1 MIVQLA
7 VLILLIVLSAFF
19 SSAEFA
25 FVVANRLK
33 FEIKARK
40 DNLSGKT
47 ALYFFNESQMFFSTI
62 LISNNIVNITFASVT
77 TLLLGYYFHLSDLS
91 ILLIST
97 SVLLFFGEL
106 LPKYLAREMADRVLM
121 IAVVPVRAVLF
132 VLYPAVKVTS
142 LVSRFFSRGENVRE
156 ESINMLF
163 SREEIQMLVNESR
176 EAGLVNE
183 SETDILT
190 RIIELGDQR
199 VYEVMRPRTDIVGVE
214 ISSTIDEVLQVFI
227 DSGYSKL
234 PVYEDNLDNIK
245 GLVLA
250 YDLFKNPSNLA
261 SVMRPVIFVPDTKK
275 STEMLREFSTKRV
288 SFAVAVDEFGGT
300 AGILTM
306 EDIIEELLGE
316 IKDEFDTDD
325 EICRSVGENTYLIGG
340 KVEIDYINDQLN
352 LNIPEGDY
360 ATIGGYIT
368 SHIGRIPLQG
378 ESLSIDRFKILIIRS
393 THIRIELIRVT
404 VITEEEE

>member
-1 MIVQLA
+1 MIWQLT

-25 FVVANRLK
+25 FVVANKIK
-33 FEIKARK
+33 FEIKARRN
-40 DNLSGKT
+40 NLAGKT
-47 ALYFFNESQMFFSTI
+47 ALYFFNSSQMFFSTI
-62 LISNNIVNITFASVT
+62 LIGNNIVNITFASVI
-77 TLLLGYYFHLSDLS
+77 TLFLGYYFHLSDLS
-91 ILLIST
+91 ILFIST

-121 IAVVPVRAVLF
+121 VTIVPVRAVSF
-132 VLYPAVKVTS
+132 ILYPFVKVTS
-142 LVSRFFSRGENVRE
+142 LVSKFFSRGENLRE

-163 SREEIQMLVNESR
+163 SREEIQMLVRESQ

-214 ISSTIDEVLQVFI
+214 ISSTLDEVLQVFI
-227 DSGYSKL
+227 DSGYSKI
-234 PVYEDNLDNIK
+234 PVYEENLDNIK
-245 GLVLA
+245 GVVLA
-250 YDLFKNPSNLA
+250 YDLFKNPPNLEA
-261 SVMRPVIFVPDTKK
+261 IMRPVIFVPDTKK

-316 IKDEFDTDD
+316 IRDEYDTDD
-325 EICRSVGENTYLIGG
+325 EICRNVGENTYLIGG

-352 LNIPEGDY
+352 LNFPEGSY

-368 SHIGRIPLQG
+368 SHIGRIPQQG
-378 ESLSIDRFKILIIRS
+378 ENLTIDRYKILIIRS
-393 THIRIELIRVT
+393 TNKRIELVRVT
-404 VITEEEE
+404 VITEEE

>member
-1 MIVQLA
+1 MIWQLT

-25 FVVANRLK
+25 FVVANKIK

-40 DNLSGKT
+40 NNLAGKT
-47 ALYFFNESQMFFSTI
+47 ALYFFNSSQMFFSTI
-62 LISNNIVNITFASVT
+62 LIGSNIVTITFASVI
-77 TLLLGYYFHLSDLS
+77 TLFLGYYFHLSDLG
-91 ILLIST
+91 ILFIST

-121 IAVVPVRAVLF
+121 ITIVPVRAVSF
-132 VLYPAVKVTS
+132 ILYPVVKLTS
-142 LVSRFFSRGENVRE
+142 LVSKFFSRGENLRE

-163 SREEIQMLVNESR
+163 SREEIQMLVKESR

-214 ISSTIDEVLQVFI
+214 ISSTLDEVLQVFI
-227 DSGYSKL
+227 DSGYSKI

-245 GLVLA
+245 GVVLA
-250 YDLFKNPSNLA
+250 YDLFKNPQNLQA
-261 SVMRPVIFVPDTKK
+261 VMRPVIFVPDTKK

-316 IKDEFDTDD
+316 IRDEYDTDD
-325 EICRSVGENTYLIGG
+325 EICRNVGENTYLIGG

-352 LNIPEGDY
+352 LNIPEGSY

-368 SHIGRIPLQG
+368 SHLGRIPLQG
-378 ESLSIDRFKILIIRS
+378 ENLTIERYKILIIRS
-393 THIRIELIRVT
+393 TNRRIELVRVT
-404 VITEEEE
+404 VITEEE

>member
-1 MIVQLA
+1 MIWQIA
-7 VLILLIVLSAFF
+7 VLAILIILSAFF

-25 FVVANRLK
+25 FVVANRIK

-40 DNLSGKT
+40 NNLAGKT
-47 ALYFFNESQMFFSTI
+47 ALYFFNSSQIFFSTI
-62 LISNNIVNITFASVT
+62 LIGNNIVNITFASVIT
-77 TLLLGYYFHLSDLS
+77 ILLGFYFHLSDLS
-91 ILLIST
+91 ILFIST

-121 IAVVPVRAVLF
+121 VTIVPVRAVTF
-132 VLYPAVKVTS
+132 ILYPFVKLTS

-156 ESINMLF
+156 ESISMLF
-163 SREEIQMLVNESR
+163 DRQEIQLLVKESQ

-199 VYEVMRPRTDIVGVE
+199 VYELMRPRTDIVGVE
-214 ISSTIDEVLQVFI
+214 ISSTIDEVLQTFI

-234 PVYEDNLDNIK
+234 PVYEENLDNIK

-250 YDLFKNPSNLA
+250 YDLFKNPPNLA

-275 STEMLREFSTKRV
+275 STEMLKEFSSKRV

-316 IKDEFDTDD
+316 IRDEYDTDD
-325 EICRSVGENTYLIGG
+325 EICRSLGENTYLIGG
-340 KVEIDYINDQLN
+340 KVEIDHINDQLN

-393 THIRIELIRVT
+393 TQIRIELVRVT
-404 VITEEEE
+404 VITEEE

>member
-1 MIVQLA
+1 MIWQLA

-25 FVVANRLK
+25 FVVANKIK

-40 DNLSGKT
+40 NNLAGKT
-47 ALYFFNESQMFFSTI
+47 ALYFFSQSQLFFSTI
-62 LISNNIVNITFASVT
+62 LIGNNIVNITFASVIT
-77 TLLLGYYFHLSDLS
+77 IFLGYYFHLSDLS
-91 ILLIST
+91 ILFIST

-106 LPKYLAREMADRVLM
+106 LPKYLARELADRVLM
-121 IAVVPVRAVLF
+121 ITIVPVRAVLF
-132 VLYPAVKVTS
+132 ILYPFVKVTS
-142 LVSRFFSRGENVRE
+142 LVSKFFSRGENLRE

-163 SREEIQMLVNESR
+163 SREEIQMLVKESQ

-214 ISSTIDEVLQVFI
+214 ITSTLEEVLQVFI
-227 DSGYSKL
+227 DSGYSKI
-234 PVYEDNLDNIK
+234 PVYEENLDNIK
-245 GLVLA
+245 GVVLA
-250 YDLFKNPSNLA
+250 YDLFKNPPNLQA
-261 SVMRPVIFVPDTKK
+261 IMRPVIFVPDTKK

-316 IKDEFDTDD
+316 IRDEYDTDD
-325 EICRSVGENTYLIGG
+325 EICRNVGENTYLIGG

-368 SHIGRIPLQG
+368 SHIGRIPLQN
-378 ESLSIDRFKILIIRS
+378 ENLTIDRYKILIIRS
-393 THIRIELIRVT
+393 TLNRIELVRIT
-404 VITEEEE
+404 VITEEE

>member
-1 MIVQLA
+1 MVWQIT
-7 VLILLIVLSAFF
+7 VLVLLIIFSAFF

-25 FVVANRLK
+25 FVVANRIK

-40 DNLSGKT
+40 NNLAGKT
-47 ALYFFNESQMFFSTI
+47 ALYFFDSSQIFFSTI
-62 LISNNIVNITFASVT
+62 LIGNNIVNITFTSII
-77 TLLLGYYFHLSDLS
+77 TLFLGYYFHLSDLS
-91 ILLIST
+91 ILVIST

-106 LPKYLAREMADRVLM
+106 LPKYMAREMADRVLM
-121 IAVVPVRAVLF
+121 ATIVPVRAVTF
-132 VLYPAVKVTS
+132 IFYPVVKLTS
-142 LVSRFFSRGENVRE
+142 LVSKFFSRGENVRE

-163 SREEIQMLVNESR
+163 SRQEIQMLVRESQ

-214 ISSTIDEVLQVFI
+214 ISSTLNEVLQVFI
-227 DSGYSKL
+227 DSGYSKI

-245 GLVLA
+245 GVVLA
-250 YDLFKNPSNLA
+250 YDLFKNPPNLEA
-261 SVMRPVIFVPDTKK
+261 VMRPVIFVPDTKK
-275 STEMLREFSTKRV
+275 STEMLKEFSTKRV

-316 IKDEFDTDD
+316 IRDEFDTDD
-325 EICRSVGENTYLIGG
+325 EICRNVGENTYLIGG
-340 KVEIDYINDQLN
+340 KVEIDYINDELN

-368 SHIGRIPLQG
+368 SNIGRIPLQG
-378 ESLSIDRFKILIIRS
+378 ENLTIDRYKIHIIRS
-393 THIRIELIRVT
+393 AQIRIELVRVT
-404 VITEEEE
+404 VITEEE

>member
-1 MIVQLA
+1 MIWQLT

-25 FVVANRLK
+25 FVVANKIK

-40 DNLSGKT
+40 NNLAGKT
-47 ALYFFNESQMFFSTI
+47 ALYFFNSSQMFFSTI
-62 LISNNIVNITFASVT
+62 LIGNNIVNITFASVI
-77 TLLLGYYFHLSDLS
+77 TLFLGYYFHLSDLG
-91 ILLIST
+91 ILFIST

-121 IAVVPVRAVLF
+121 ITIVPVRAVSF
-132 VLYPAVKVTS
+132 ILYPVVKLTS
-142 LVSRFFSRGENVRE
+142 LVSKFFSRGENLRE

-163 SREEIQMLVNESR
+163 SREEIQMLVKESR

-214 ISSTIDEVLQVFI
+214 ISSTLDEVLQVFI
-227 DSGYSKL
+227 DSGYSKI

-245 GLVLA
+245 GVVLA
-250 YDLFKNPSNLA
+250 YDLFKNPQNLQA
-261 SVMRPVIFVPDTKK
+261 VMRPVIFVPDTKK

-316 IKDEFDTDD
+316 IRDEYDTDD
-325 EICRSVGENTYLIGG
+325 EICRNVGENTYLIGG

-352 LNIPEGDY
+352 LNIPEGSY

-368 SHIGRIPLQG
+368 SHIGRIPQQG
-378 ESLSIDRFKILIIRS
+378 ENLTIERYKILIIRS
-393 THIRIELIRVT
+393 TNKRIELVRVT
-404 VITEEEE
+404 VITEEE

>member
-1 MIVQLA
+1 MIWQLT

-25 FVVANRLK
+25 FVVANKIK

-40 DNLSGKT
+40 NNLAGKT
-47 ALYFFNESQMFFSTI
+47 ALYFFNSSQMFFSTI
-62 LISNNIVNITFASVT
+62 LIGNNIVNITFASVI
-77 TLLLGYYFHLSDLS
+77 TLFLGYYFHLSDLG
-91 ILLIST
+91 ILFIST

-121 IAVVPVRAVLF
+121 VTIVPVRAVSF
-132 VLYPAVKVTS
+132 ILYPVVRLTS
-142 LVSRFFSRGENVRE
+142 LVSKFFSRGENLRE

-163 SREEIQMLVNESR
+163 SREEIQMLVKESQ

-214 ISSTIDEVLQVFI
+214 ISSTLDEVLQVFI
-227 DSGYSKL
+227 DSGYSKI
-234 PVYEDNLDNIK
+234 PVYEENLDNIK
-245 GLVLA
+245 GVVLA
-250 YDLFKNPSNLA
+250 YDLFKNPQNLA
-261 SVMRPVIFVPDTKK
+261 AVMRPVIFVPDTKK

-316 IKDEFDTDD
+316 IRDEYDTDD
-325 EICRSVGENTYLIGG
+325 EICRNVGENTYLIGG

-352 LNIPEGDY
+352 LNIPEGSY

-368 SHIGRIPLQG
+368 SHIGRIPQQG
-378 ESLSIDRFKILIIRS
+378 ENLTIERYKILIIRS
-393 THIRIELIRVT
+393 TNKRIELVRVT
-404 VITEEEE
+404 VITEEE

>member
-25 FVVANRLK
+25 FVVANRIK

-40 DNLSGKT
+40 DNLAGKI
-47 ALYFFNESQMFFSTI
+47 AIYFFKESQMFFSTI
-62 LISNNIVNITFASVT
+62 LISNNIVNITFASAT

-121 IAVVPVRAVLF
+121 ITVVPVRAVLF
-132 VLYPAVKVTS
+132 VLYPVVKVTS
-142 LVSRFFSRGENVRE
+142 LVSKFFSRGENLRE

-250 YDLFKNPSNLA
+250 YDLFKNPPNLA

-316 IKDEFDTDD
+316 IKDEYDTDD

-352 LNIPEGDY
+352 LNLPEGDY
-360 ATIGGYIT
+360 ATIGGFIT

-378 ESLSIDRFKILIIRS
+378 ESLSIDRFRILIIRS
-393 THIRIELIRVT
+393 TQIRIELVRVT
-404 VITEEEE
+404 VITEEE

>member
-1 MIVQLA
+1 MIWQLT

-25 FVVANRLK
+25 FVVANKIK

-40 DNLSGKT
+40 NNLAGKT
-47 ALYFFNESQMFFSTI
+47 ALYFFNSSQMFFSTI
-62 LISNNIVNITFASVT
+62 LIGNNIVNITFASVI
-77 TLLLGYYFHLSDLS
+77 TLFLGYYFHLSDLG
-91 ILLIST
+91 ILFIST

-121 IAVVPVRAVLF
+121 VTIVPVRAVSF
-132 VLYPAVKVTS
+132 ILYPVVRLTS
-142 LVSRFFSRGENVRE
+142 LVSKFFSRGENLRE

-163 SREEIQMLVNESR
+163 SREEIQMLVKESQ

-214 ISSTIDEVLQVFI
+214 ISSTLDEVLQVFI
-227 DSGYSKL
+227 ESGYSKI
-234 PVYEDNLDNIK
+234 PVYEENLDNIK
-245 GLVLA
+245 GVVLA
-250 YDLFKNPSNLA
+250 YDLFKNPQNLA
-261 SVMRPVIFVPDTKK
+261 AVMRPVIFVPDTKK

-316 IKDEFDTDD
+316 IRDEYDTDD
-325 EICRSVGENTYLIGG
+325 EICRNVGENTYLIGG

-352 LNIPEGDY
+352 LNIPEGSY

-368 SHIGRIPLQG
+368 SHIGRIPQQG
-378 ESLSIDRFKILIIRS
+378 ENLTIERYKILIIRS
-393 THIRIELIRVT
+393 TNKRIELVRVT
-404 VITEEEE
+404 VITEEE

>member
-1 MIVQLA
+1 MIWQLT

-25 FVVANRLK
+25 FVVANKIK
-33 FEIKARK
+33 FEIKARRN
-40 DNLSGKT
+40 NLAGKT
-47 ALYFFNESQMFFSTI
+47 ALYYFNESQLFFSTI
-62 LISNNIVNITFASVT
+62 LIGNNIVNITFASVI
-77 TLLLGYYFHLSDLS
+77 TLFLGYYFHLSDLS
-91 ILLIST
+91 ILFIST

-121 IAVVPVRAVLF
+121 ITIVPVRAVSF
-132 VLYPAVKVTS
+132 ILYPFVKITS
-142 LVSRFFSRGENVRE
+142 LVSKFFSRGENLRE

-163 SREEIQMLVNESR
+163 SREEIQMLVKESQ

-214 ISSTIDEVLQVFI
+214 ISSTLDEVLQVFI
-227 DSGYSKL
+227 DSGYSKI

-245 GLVLA
+245 GVVLA
-250 YDLFKNPSNLA
+250 YDLFKNPQNLQA
-261 SVMRPVIFVPDTKK
+261 IMRPVIFVPDTKK

-316 IKDEFDTDD
+316 IRDEFDTDD
-325 EICRSVGENTYLIGG
+325 EICRNVGENTYLIGG

-352 LNIPEGDY
+352 LNLPEGDY

-378 ESLSIDRFKILIIRS
+378 ENLTIDRYKILIIRS
-393 THIRIELIRVT
+393 THKRIELVRVT
-404 VITEEEE
+404 VITEEE

>member
-1 MIVQLA
+1 MVWQIT
-7 VLILLIVLSAFF
+7 VLVLLIVFSAFF

-25 FVVANRLK
+25 FVVANRIK

-40 DNLSGKT
+40 NNLAGKT
-47 ALYFFNESQMFFSTI
+47 ALYFFDSSQIFFSTI
-62 LISNNIVNITFASVT
+62 LIGNNIVNITFTSII
-77 TLLLGYYFHLSDLS
+77 TLFLGYYFHLSDLS
-91 ILLIST
+91 ILVIST

-106 LPKYLAREMADRVLM
+106 LPKYMAREMADRVLM
-121 IAVVPVRAVLF
+121 ATIVPVRAVTF
-132 VLYPAVKVTS
+132 IFYPVVKLTS
-142 LVSRFFSRGENVRE
+142 LVSKFFSRGENVRE

-163 SREEIQMLVNESR
+163 SRQEIQMLVRESQ

-214 ISSTIDEVLQVFI
+214 ISSTLNEVLQVFI
-227 DSGYSKL
+227 DSGYSKI

-245 GLVLA
+245 GVVLA
-250 YDLFKNPSNLA
+250 YDLFKNPPNLEA
-261 SVMRPVIFVPDTKK
+261 VMRPVIFVPDTKK
-275 STEMLREFSTKRV
+275 STEMLKEFSTKRV

-316 IKDEFDTDD
+316 IRDEFDTDD
-325 EICRSVGENTYLIGG
+325 EICRNVGENTYLIGG
-340 KVEIDYINDQLN
+340 KVEIDYINDELN

-368 SHIGRIPLQG
+368 SNIGRIPLQG
-378 ESLSIDRFKILIIRS
+378 ENLTIDRYKIHIIRS
-393 THIRIELIRVT
+393 AQIRIELVRVT
-404 VITEEEE
+404 VITEEE